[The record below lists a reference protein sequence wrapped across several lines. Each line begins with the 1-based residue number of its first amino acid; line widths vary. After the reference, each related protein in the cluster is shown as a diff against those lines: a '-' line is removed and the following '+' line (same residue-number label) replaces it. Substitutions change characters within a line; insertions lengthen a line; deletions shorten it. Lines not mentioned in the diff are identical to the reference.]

1 MKIKPTRSV
10 QERVHGSR
18 LDSNQGSYRQ
28 YAGQVFAALYRCES
42 CEQWWGSS
50 ELDVPEKRLLWRL
63 VEPFSD
69 SYLWVDYGGWRQGVD
84 GGCCLRCGREAGEV
98 VWPEGLAETAV
109 EPGEEAEGESNPF
122 LAYVS
127 QSNEMEQHMAVI
139 AAWEERRQ
147 GHAPGYTADIS
158 SLRCEMDR
166 MRSAFKDV
174 GYSNAALL
182 PPGWRIMGDY
192 NKWVKGQA
200 CARRNER
207 ASKVYNK
214 DMLHDDR
221 QQHAYPGG
229 VR

>member
-1 MKIKPTRSV
+1 M
-10 QERVHGSR
+10 
-18 LDSNQGSYRQ
+18 
-28 YAGQVFAALYRCES
+28 
-42 CEQWWGSS
+42 
-50 ELDVPEKRLLWRL
+50 
-63 VEPFSD
+63 
-69 SYLWVDYGGWRQGVD
+69 
-84 GGCCLRCGREAGEV
+84 LRFDEAGEV

-147 GHAPGYTADIS
+147 GHASGYTADIS

-174 GYSNAALL
+174 VYSYAALL

-192 NKWVKGQA
+192 DKWVKGQA